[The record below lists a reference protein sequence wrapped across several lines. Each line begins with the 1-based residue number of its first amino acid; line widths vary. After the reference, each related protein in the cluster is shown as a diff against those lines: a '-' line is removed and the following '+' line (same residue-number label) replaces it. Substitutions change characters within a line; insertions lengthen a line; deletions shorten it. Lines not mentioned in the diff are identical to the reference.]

1 MSMTSY
7 YMELYHKLK
16 RHLFLTTKVYTQQAR
31 ADEQFFG
38 PHDEYTKRSRAA
50 AAALEHLIKT
60 AGLEDDFK
68 DWEKEN

>member
-1 MSMTSY
+1 MSMASY

-16 RHLFLTTKVYTQQAR
+16 RHLFLTSKVYTQQAR

-60 AGLEDDFK
+60 AGLEEDFK
-68 DWEKEN
+68 EWEKEQ

>member
-1 MSMTSY
+1 MSMASY
-7 YMELYHKLK
+7 YMDMYHKL
-16 RHLFLTTKVYTQQAR
+16 RQHLFLTEKVYTQQAR

-68 DWEKEN
+68 DWENKH

>member
-1 MSMTSY
+1 MSMASY
-7 YMELYHKLK
+7 YMDMYHKL
-16 RHLFLTTKVYTQQAR
+16 RQHLFLTAKVYTQQAR

-60 AGLEDDFK
+60 AGLEEDFK
-68 DWEKEN
+68 DWESKH

>member
-1 MSMTSY
+1 MSMASY
-7 YMELYHKLK
+7 YMDMYHKLK
-16 RHLFLTTKVYTQQAR
+16 QHLFLTAKVYTQQAR

-60 AGLEDDFK
+60 AGLEEDFK
-68 DWEKEN
+68 DWENKH

>member
-1 MSMTSY
+1 MSMASY
-7 YMELYHKLK
+7 YMDLYTKLIQ
-16 RHLFLTTKVYTQQAR
+16 HLFLTAKVYTQQAR

-68 DWEKEN
+68 DWDKKH

>member
-1 MSMTSY
+1 MSMASY

-60 AGLEDDFK
+60 AGLEEDFK
-68 DWEKEN
+68 EWEKEN